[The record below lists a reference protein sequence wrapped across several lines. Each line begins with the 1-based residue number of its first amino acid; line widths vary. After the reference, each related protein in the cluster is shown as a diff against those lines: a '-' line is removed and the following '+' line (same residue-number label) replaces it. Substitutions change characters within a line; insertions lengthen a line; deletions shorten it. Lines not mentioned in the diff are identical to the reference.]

1 MASNGKLRPS
11 LADMGRRIQTAQR
24 LRRSMDQDGSS
35 KSNAIFHAVS
45 VTEERQD
52 AVQEQAWLKSLK
64 VVINPSYLHSHRS
77 INDAAS
83 ALYFSRSRSWN
94 SCDC

>member
-11 LADMGRRIQTAQR
+11 LADMGRRIQTAQN
-24 LRRSMDQDGSS
+24 RRSMDQDGSS

-52 AVQEQAWLKSLK
+52 ALQNK
-64 VVINPSYLHSHRS
+64 RG
-77 INDAAS
+77 
-83 ALYFSRSRSWN
+83 
-94 SCDC
+94 